1 MTNAI
6 ETAIISLIQ
15 QHAKPEID
23 CAMLAD
29 QIFDRVIDNI
39 DHDAIKER
47 VIESLDFDAGDVAR
61 EMDAHSVACELP
73 MDEVANEICL
83 SSLADNIRM
92 SDLAKHINVPDADS
106 IKNAV
111 MAEMSVISDQNHE
124 ISNLKA
130 TVSALT
136 ERIAELESWRR
147 VHMTLSAK
155 PQFQPSTPTEMIER
169 AKNLLADALGMLST
183 PTV

>member
-6 ETAIISLIQ
+6 ETAIIALIQ

-47 VIESLDFDAGDVAR
+47 VIESLDFDAGDVASIL
-61 EMDAHSVACELP
+61 DASEIASEIAI
-73 MDEVANEICL
+73 DEVANEVCL
-83 SSLADNIRM
+83 SSLAQHIDL
-92 SDLAKHINVPDADS
+92 SDLAGHLDEDQLQDNIKDA
-106 IKNAV
+106 
-111 MAEMSVISDQNHE
+111 VISD
-124 ISNLKA
+124 
-130 TVSALT
+130 LT
-136 ERIAELESWRR
+136 DKLSIMEKRFAEKIASMGERIAELESWRR